1 MADAPQTPGTVR
13 ARAHWSSVAEGI
25 HETIAGAINGRK
37 TDHLATILDRFEA
50 ELSPVLATFYAE
62 HAGNAQLPD
71 EVRALLGKITDPEHF
86 TESLLIGVAVG
97 ATIYPILGS
106 LIAPTTQDIGNEV
119 WSHNPTVPLT
129 PAELATGWIK
139 GVITDEQGITEA
151 AKSGINPSRF
161 ADLTEIAGQ
170 SIGLAEAL
178 LLFRR
183 GQIDAARLREVEQYS
198 NLNPKFYDLIP
209 MLQYAPPGEGAV
221 ITGALKQHLSE
232 DDARKKLGEAGT
244 DPANYDWLLASAGR
258 PPGVEMTV
266 QLWNHG
272 LATEADVDRVIAQSD
287 VNPAFADLVKL
298 TRLYFVPPRSV
309 VPMLRAGAITDAEAD
324 QKLAEHGVQ
333 PADRAAFIA
342 EAHHSSASAQ
352 TIKEATA
359 SQIQRAYEEE
369 LITQAD
375 ARTRLAA
382 LRYSSTAIDL
392 LIELADNTR
401 IDRERN
407 LAVSAMRSK
416 YVAHGIDRPTV
427 QANLATIGLPP
438 AAVTQLLT
446 LWALER
452 DANVH
457 KLTPAGIMKAYR
469 MELVTPADVKARF
482 TALGIPDADFVV
494 HIADAFPLKEL
505 EEASA
510 AIVSIL
516 GA

>member
-1 MADAPQTPGTVR
+1 MADTPQTPGTGR

-119 WSHNPTVPLT
+119 WSHNPTVPLSVSQVAT
-129 PAELATGWIK
+129 ALLKGVKVPGGADHEASLTGVNGDRLATL
-139 GVITDEQGITEA
+139 VEL
-151 AKSGINPSRF
+151 SGNAIGP
-161 ADLTEIAGQ
+161 GQ
-170 SIGLAEAL
+170 AL
-178 LLFRR
+178 VLLNQNLISVDQFNEV
-183 GQIDAARLREVEQYS
+183 LRYS
-198 NLNPKFYDLIP
+198 DMNPKFYDMALD
-209 MLQYAPPGEGAV
+209 LRYAPLSAGEIVTAV
-221 ITGALKQHLSE
+221 LKSHIDHESGRALF
-232 DDARKKLGEAGT
+232 GFAGMNPNQF
-244 DPANYDWLLASAGR
+244 DIAVASAGR
-258 PPGVEMTV
+258 PPGVEQV
-266 QLWNHG
+266 IQLWNHG
-272 LATEADVDRVIAQSD
+272 LATEAEVDQVVAQSD
-287 VNPAFADLVKL
+287 INPAFTDLVKQ
-298 TRLYFVPPRSV
+298 TRIYFVPPRSV

-375 ARTRLAA
+375 ARARLAA